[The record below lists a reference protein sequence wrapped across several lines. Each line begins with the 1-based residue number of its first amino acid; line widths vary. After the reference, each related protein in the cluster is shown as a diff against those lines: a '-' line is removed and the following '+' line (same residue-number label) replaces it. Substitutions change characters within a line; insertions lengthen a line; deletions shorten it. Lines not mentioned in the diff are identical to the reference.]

1 MKLTLSTLTSITVLL
16 CGLALSACGGGG
28 GGTGGSTV
36 NTPPP
41 SGNNPPPTPVAVAQD
56 VKTRIADGF
65 IVQVTPYAMEG
76 ATIPE
81 RVEFTVTDPSKVSS
95 VKAYIG
101 KDFDT
106 AVEVTPTK
114 SGDTWKVVVPSGTAV
129 GNGLLLKFALTNGD
143 EFEPG
148 LLDFVF

>member
-28 GGTGGSTV
+28 GSTAGSTG

-41 SGNNPPPTPVAVAQD
+41 TGNNPPPTPVAVAQD

-65 IVQVTPYAMEG
+65 TVQVTPYAMEG

-81 RVEFTVTDPSKVSS
+81 RVEFTVTDPTKVTA

-101 KDFDT
+101 KDFET
-106 AVEVTPTK
+106 ATAVTPT
-114 SGDTWKVVVPSGTAV
+114 SADGVWKLAIPAGTAA
-129 GNGLLLKFALTNGD
+129 GNGLLLKFTLSNGD
-143 EFEPG
+143 DFETG
-148 LLDFVF
+148 LEDFVF